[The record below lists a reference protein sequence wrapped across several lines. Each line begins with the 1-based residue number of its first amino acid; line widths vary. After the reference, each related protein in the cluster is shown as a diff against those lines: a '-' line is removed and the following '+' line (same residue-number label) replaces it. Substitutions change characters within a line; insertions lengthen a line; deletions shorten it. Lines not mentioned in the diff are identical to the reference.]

1 MTPAP
6 HLLVVLGHP
15 RSDSLCGALADAYA
29 AAARAEGATVTVR
42 RLGDVDFDVASR
54 EPALLRWAP
63 GQPGREAEVEEMIDE
78 VRAADH
84 VVLVF
89 PQWWGTY
96 PGLLKGYVDRVF
108 LSQFAFAYRSR
119 TGPGWRKLLTGRT
132 GRLIMTMD
140 SPGWW
145 DTLKYRR
152 AAVRSLEHA
161 VLWYCGVRTVGVTR
175 FAQVRASSPE
185 RRERW
190 LAEAARMGRRDARR
204 RSAQVRADRG
214 QPAQVVG

>member
-1 MTPAP
+1 MSTAAP

-15 RSDSLCGALADAYA
+15 RSDSLCGALADAYV

-42 RLGDVDFDVASR
+42 RLGEADFDVASR
-54 EPALLRWAP
+54 EPALLRWSAD
-63 GQPGREAEVEEMIDE
+63 QPDREAEVEVMIDE

-96 PGLLKGYVDRVF
+96 PGVLKGYVDRVF
-108 LSQFAFAYRSR
+108 LSQFAFAYRSEH
-119 TGPGWRKLLTGRT
+119 GAGWRKLLTGRT

-140 SPGWW
+140 SPRWW
-145 DTLKYRR
+145 DTFKYRR

-161 VLWYCGVRTVGVTR
+161 VLWFCGIRTVGVTR
-175 FAQVRASSPE
+175 FPQVRTSTPQQ
-185 RRERW
+185 RERW
-190 LAEAARMGRRDARR
+190 LVEAARLGRKDALRR
-204 RSAQVRADRG
+204 PAPRSAG
-214 QPAQVVG
+214 VVSMAP